1 MKCITAIIVA
11 AFLTFIDF
19 PTSSARPTNLQEQ
32 KQANWKSALEGIC
45 VGFETLKALMGY
57 YQDEDVDTYF
67 NEGGVLT
74 IDAMENEEDQ
84 TTIQIVGLGLGRTG
98 TTSLAIALEILK
110 YTVIHDDEQTELT
123 DLFDA
128 IEEEDIDDDYM
139 HEILGLRGYNAT
151 FKTADYDYVAQHPEV
166 KAILSIRDTPDK
178 YVDSWLLAAPFMT
191 ILEKRPFCWM
201 STVQTL
207 IPSFEAEYKHET
219 TNGKPKDYLDRET
232 LRANYVSYNR
242 KVEEAVPSDRLL
254 IFNAKQGWE
263 PLCEFLGVSVPEG
276 ITYPHVHTRAKLLGE
291 MWFLELITWIW
302 PLAGL
307 FPLICIIMIS
317 TYYTSRA
324 SHTFLRMGKRL

>member
-1 MKCITAIIVA
+1 MKCTTAIIVV
-11 AFLTFIDF
+11 AFLTLIDF
-19 PTSSARPTNLQEQ
+19 PSSSARPTNLQEQ
-32 KQANWKSALEGIC
+32 KQADWKSVLKGVY
-45 VGFETLKALMGY
+45 VGFETLVALMGY
-57 YQDEDVDTYF
+57 DQDEEVNAYM
-67 NEGGVLT
+67 NEEGDLT

-98 TTSLAIALEILK
+98 STSLAIALEILK
-110 YTVIHDDEQTELT
+110 YTVIHDDEHTKIT
-123 DLFDA
+123 DLLDA

-151 FKTADYDYVAQHPEV
+151 FKTAGYNYVAKHPEI

-178 YVDSWLLAAPFMT
+178 YVDSWLLAAPFIT

-201 STVQTL
+201 STVQKL
-207 IPSFEAEYKHET
+207 IPSFEEEFKHET
-219 TNGKPKDYLDRET
+219 TNGKPEDYLDRQT

-242 KVEEAVPSDRLL
+242 AVQEAVPADRLL

-276 ITYPHVHTRAKLLGE
+276 ITFPHVHTRAKLLGE

-302 PLAGL
+302 PLAG
-307 FPLICIIMIS
+307 FVPLICVIMIS

-324 SHTFLRMGKRL
+324 SLSQTM